1 MSLIADSDA
10 ILDGGRI
17 LPQHQTALTLLNA
30 KLQDPDVT
38 ELRWL
43 DMACGRGQIIAQL
56 MENLTPENRKKL
68 VYVGFDIHVD
78 HTRVAERLASKL
90 SLKGYSFHQGDLTK
104 FSGIVDSPRDFDFIT
119 FTNTAHEVSPGD
131 FAKIMLD
138 AILKLSPSGELF
150 IYDMESLTEPELG
163 ALPWNANEISTLFK
177 TIFAILEPRFSV
189 HPSTWSHKNCKG
201 WTAVI
206 QRRFVKSN
214 NDEIRSKLNQVIPA
228 LTNIVRE
235 ILNKRLDECDKAL
248 DAYCR
253 FGADTPNDEQEKL
266 SCLYKFWALHR
277 VIGAHK

>member
-10 ILDGGRI
+10 VLDGGRI
-17 LPQHQTALTLLNA
+17 LPQHQAALTLLNA

-56 MENLTPENRKKL
+56 LENLTPENRKKL
-68 VYVGFDIHVD
+68 TYIGFDIHVD

-90 SLKGYSFHQGDLTK
+90 SLKGYSFYQGDLTK
-104 FSGIVDSPRDFDFIT
+104 FSGIVDSPSNFDFIT

-131 FAKIMLD
+131 FSRIMLD
-138 AILKLSPSGELF
+138 AILRLSPSGELF

-177 TIFAILEPRFSV
+177 TIFEILEPRFRV

-206 QRRFVKSN
+206 QRRFVKSS
-214 NDEIRSKLNQVIPA
+214 NDEIRSKLEQVIPE
-228 LTNIVRE
+228 LTNVVGD
-235 ILNKRLDECDKAL
+235 ILSKRLDECDKAL

>member
-10 ILDGGRI
+10 VLDSGRI

-43 DMACGRGQIIAQL
+43 DMACGRGQIISQL
-56 MENLTPENRKKL
+56 LENLTPENRKKL
-68 VYVGFDIHVD
+68 TYIGFDIHVD
-78 HTRVAERLASKL
+78 HTRTAEQLASKL
-90 SLKGYSFHQGDLTK
+90 SLKNYFFYQGDLTK
-104 FSGIVDSPRDFDFIT
+104 FSGIVDTPDDFDFIT
-119 FTNTAHEVSPGD
+119 FTNTAHEVSPMD
-131 FAKIMLD
+131 FSKIMLD
-138 AILKLSPSGELF
+138 AILRLSPSGELF

-163 ALPWNANEISTLFK
+163 ALPWNANEISILFK
-177 TIFAILEPRFSV
+177 TIFGILDPRFNV
-189 HPSTWSHKNCKG
+189 HPSSWSHKNCKG
-201 WTAVI
+201 WTAVV
-206 QRRFVKSN
+206 QRRFVKVEN
-214 NDEIRSKLNQVIPA
+214 EEIISKLDQVMPA
-228 LTNIVRE
+228 LTTVVKE
-235 ILNKRLDECDKAL
+235 ILSGRLDECDKAL